1 VKSCTHCGAAF
12 EGEGDVCPHCQRE
25 AAEAARWTPQAPK
38 AEVTEAL
45 AAGASG
51 GAVPTPAAAGEAPA
65 RAETRSADEA
75 PERVGDAEN
84 DARDEGVSRRRFLTN
99 TALTIGGVIGVGYT
113 ALALR
118 YLFPN
123 ESAAATALQ
132 DVGALSQFPS
142 MSPTLKTIVQDG
154 VQDGVYVVNLSK
166 GSTPTASQM
175 LALDFHCTH
184 LNCPVTWVPG
194 VDGVGRYICP
204 CHGSQFTINGT
215 HVAGPAPR
223 PMFRH
228 ELVVHNGRVLVGGI
242 IS

>member
-1 VKSCTHCGAAF
+1 MKTCTHCGAAF
-12 EGEGDVCPHCQRE
+12 EGEGEVCPHCRRE
-25 AAEAARWTPQAPK
+25 AAEAARWTPEAPS

-45 AAGASG
+45 AAATAG
-51 GAVPTPAAAGEAPA
+51 GPAAEADLAGPGAKGEHAP
-65 RAETRSADEA
+65 RRDEPVA
-75 PERVGDAEN
+75 AVGEEGD
-84 DARDEGVSRRRFLTN
+84 DDDEGVSRRRFLTN
-99 TALTIGGVIGVGYT
+99 TALTVGGVIGVGYT

-132 DVGALSQFPS
+132 DVGPLSQFPS
-142 MSPTLKTIVQDG
+142 MSPTLKTIIQDG

-166 GSTPTASQM
+166 GSTPSPSQL

-204 CHGSQFTINGT
+204 CHGSQFTITGT

-223 PMFRH
+223 PLFRH
-228 ELVVHNGRVLVGGI
+228 QVVVHNGRVLVGGI
-242 IS
+242 IA